1 VSSSEHVFERW
12 RRRNLA
18 PTARRSNL
26 NARDS
31 FGSRRR
37 EGERAESEG
46 PSVGS
51 FLSRPRPD
59 EPGIEC
65 RKMCFFGGAL
75 ESVRA
80 TGMKATA
87 YSLRRD
93 AQSSFFREAAP
104 GVLPRLKASWLEAS
118 RPCAEVAPT
127 GVAEDWAE
135 VSQLDHADA
144 VDVWCARG
152 VSASRACCTKLVE
165 VRFGLPVRAVGRRFR
180 LFDKQVWKVRKA
192 RAGRRPRRRGIQA

>member
-1 VSSSEHVFERW
+1 MYAWQGWGEVASLGVSSSEHVFERW

-104 GVLPRLKASWLEAS
+104 GVLPRYE
-118 RPCAEVAPT
+118 
-127 GVAEDWAE
+127 G
-135 VSQLDHADA
+135 QL
-144 VDVWCARG
+144 ARG
-152 VSASRACCTKLVE
+152 IEALRGGSPDGGRRRLGGSVSAGPRRCGRRVVCE
-165 VRFGLPVRAVGRRFR
+165 GRFGVSSVLH
-180 LFDKQVWKVRKA
+180 KA
-192 RAGRRPRRRGIQA
+192 RGSAVWFAG